1 MKRLFL
7 ALAVLA
13 FACGARAQD
22 QLAGIGLYPT
32 SADCFTTTNPDSKG
46 SCPESTSQNLTW
58 TTGEIRFDG
67 SGGYSQIE
75 LSGIASIG
83 QEHPLIAVDNGR
95 TSFMMEQ
102 GACLRGPLK
111 FFDHDGKE
119 LIALIANAD
128 YPNGCSKEQHAKTI
142 ITNPA
147 SAKLLPG
154 AALPPDSE

>member
-7 ALAVLA
+7 ALAVLT
-13 FACGARAQD
+13 FAGGVRAED
-22 QLAGIGLYPT
+22 APK
-32 SADCFTTTNPDSKG
+32 SKFGNEVQVG
-46 SCPESTSQNLTW
+46 SSGPSIFAESTSQNLTW
-58 TTGEIRFDG
+58 TTDDVRFDG

-75 LSGIASIG
+75 LSGIASVG
-83 QEHPLIAVDNGR
+83 QAHPLITVENGR

-119 LIALIANAD
+119 LFALIANAD
-128 YPNGCSKEQHAKTI
+128 YPTGCSKEQHAETH

-147 SAKLLPG
+147 SAKLLPR
-154 AALPPDSE
+154 AADPPDSDK